1 MGWTMNQRK
10 VWSWRSGNVRLLALV
25 ISAALHLVVLTVFG
39 IAKFSKC
46 ESLAQQRKTPA
57 VSVVE
62 IRKFI
67 KAAPVVPKP
76 KIKRPSA
83 SRLAAKA
90 DKILPA
96 DKIFEAAKPY
106 FSNKNVLK
114 EMAESQSEF
123 SLTDDVM
130 CFGEIDFFG
139 SSTSRQKICY
149 VVDCSGSMQGL
160 MGCVRKELKKSI
172 SELQPDNYF
181 GIVFFGDGKLFEFG
195 GGRLLRA
202 TPKSKSAAYD
212 FIDAIKPSGK
222 TNAAAAIE
230 RAVQVSD
237 ACGVSPQTIYFLTDG
252 FELTADGKRQFS
264 GQIASLLK
272 NIATETNINTIGFE
286 SQGNDSKLLEA
297 LAKQTGGKFIS
308 VSGGDY

>member
-1 MGWTMNQRK
+1 MNQRK
-10 VWSWRSGNVRLLALV
+10 VWSWRSGNARLSALV
-25 ISAALHLVVLTVFG
+25 ISIALHLVMLAVFG

-46 ESLAQQRKTPA
+46 ETLAQQQKTPTA
-57 VSVVE
+57 NLVE

-67 KAAPVVPKP
+67 QAAPVVPKP
-76 KIKRPSA
+76 KIKRPVA

-90 DKILPA
+90 DEILPA
-96 DKIFEAAKPY
+96 DEIFKAAKPY

-114 EMAESQSEF
+114 EMAQSQSEF

-130 CFGEIDFFG
+130 CFGSAGFFG
-139 SSTSRQKICY
+139 SSTSCRKICY
-149 VVDCSGSMQGL
+149 IVDCSGSMQGL

-181 GIVFFGDGKLFEFG
+181 GIVFFGNGKLFEFG

-212 FIDAIKPSGK
+212 FIDAIKSSGK
-222 TNAAAAIE
+222 TNAVAAIE
-230 RAVQVSD
+230 RAVQIRD
-237 ACGVSPQTIYFLTDG
+237 DCGAGPQAIYFLTDG
-252 FELTADGKRQFS
+252 FELTANDALQFS
-264 GQIASLLK
+264 DRIANVLK
-272 NIATETNINTIGFE
+272 SVASETNINTIGFE
-286 SQGNDSKLLEA
+286 SQGDDCKLLET
-297 LAKQTGGKFIS
+297 LASQTGGKFIS